1 MTMTTI
7 TNTTTTKMRVLLN
20 SYVIEALLGSE
31 QAWTSTLYF
40 KSFGMDSVH
49 LCIQYL
55 SVNDSLTNVW
65 VLEIYAQMS
74 QLYLNDIRK

>member
-7 TNTTTTKMRVLLN
+7 TNMTN

-55 SVNDSLTNVW
+55 SVNDWL
-65 VLEIYAQMS
+65 LEIYAQMS
-74 QLYLNDIRK
+74 FEKAPSST